1 MGERRLVIRPGA
13 IGDCVVALP
22 AIERL
27 CAGASYS
34 EVWAASA
41 NVPLIRFADR
51 VRAISSTG
59 LDLVGLPEREPPA
72 RTMALLGGFD
82 RIVSWYAAARPEFRE
97 AVAGLPFEFLPA
109 LPGSRCG
116 VHAADFYLR
125 QAGGGPEPAIPRIAC
140 EPAARR
146 DAVVIHPFSGSL
158 RKNWPLE
165 RFRELAAKLRT
176 PVEWC
181 AGPEEELAGAV
192 RIDDLYELAR
202 RLAGARAVIGND
214 SGVMHLAA
222 AAGCAVVALFG
233 PSDPAVWAPRGERV
247 RVVATARPGSAMDG
261 IPLAAVEGAVVS
273 LGVA

>member
-22 AIERL
+22 AMERL
-27 CAGASYS
+27 CAGAAYS
-34 EVWAASA
+34 EVWAARA

-59 LDLVGLPEREPPA
+59 LDMLGLPEREPPA
-72 RTMALLGGFD
+72 GAMELLAGFD
-82 RIVSWYAAARPEFRE
+82 RVVSWYGAARPEFRE
-97 AVAGLPFEFLPA
+97 AVAHLPFDFLPA
-109 LPGSRCG
+109 LPEKGGG
-116 VHAADFYLR
+116 VHAADFYLS
-125 QAGGGPEPAIPRIAC
+125 QVGGSGPATPRIQC
-140 EPAARR
+140 EPAPRR
-146 DAVVIHPFSGSL
+146 DAVVIHPFSGSP

-165 RFRELAAKLRT
+165 RFRALAAKLRT

-181 AGPEEELAGAV
+181 AGPEEKLDGAV
-192 RIDDLYELAR
+192 RIGDLYELAR
-202 RLAGARAVIGND
+202 WLAGARAVIGND

-247 RVVATARPGSAMDG
+247 RVVAAPRPGASIDA
-261 IPLAAVEGAVVS
+261 IPLAAVEEAVVS